1 MIVTKKH
8 LPRRTVLRGLGATL
22 ALPLLDGMVPA
33 FAGARNEATKPIRR
47 MMAVYVG
54 NGMTIEQW
62 QPAKEGALELT
73 PILRSLQ
80 SLRDKA
86 VVVSGLDSKPVDLT
100 QDGGIHPRCQTAW
113 LTGALAK
120 KTDEAIEAG
129 VSMDQIAAAE
139 FGKETQ
145 LPSLELCIESPEG
158 LSGNCA
164 FGYGCAYNNT
174 VSWKDPMTPLPMEAN
189 PRRVFERLFGASDTT
204 DPKVRLS
211 QIQKNRSILD
221 SVVEA
226 VTSLQ
231 PKISPD
237 DRRKLEQYLEA
248 VRDVER
254 RIQMAEAQIGQELP
268 VLDQPAGIPGTWEE
282 HAKLQFDLALLGFQ
296 TDLTRVATFMLA
308 RELSNLA
315 YPEVGVP
322 DSHHPLSHH
331 GENPERKARLAK
343 LNAFH
348 FRQFAYYLEK
358 MAALPDGDGSMLDHT
373 INFYGSG
380 ISNSNQHDPHD
391 LPMVIVG
398 GQALGIKGGRH
409 IRVPNGKD
417 NRMSNLYVT
426 LLDKLGVEAENYGTS
441 YGIPKTHDVF
451 GDSNLETGVNY
462 LSEL

>member
-80 SLRDKA
+80 SLRDKT

-129 VSMDQIAAAE
+129 VSMDQIVAAD
-139 FGKETQ
+139 FGQETQ

-211 QIQKNRSILD
+211 QIQKNRSVNWSIL
-221 SVVEA
+221 
-226 VTSLQ
+226 
-231 PKISPD
+231 I
-237 DRRKLEQYLEA
+237 
-248 VRDVER
+248 
-254 RIQMAEAQIGQELP
+254 
-268 VLDQPAGIPGTWEE
+268 
-282 HAKLQFDLALLGFQ
+282 
-296 TDLTRVATFMLA
+296 
-308 RELSNLA
+308 
-315 YPEVGVP
+315 
-322 DSHHPLSHH
+322 
-331 GENPERKARLAK
+331 
-343 LNAFH
+343 
-348 FRQFAYYLEK
+348 
-358 MAALPDGDGSMLDHT
+358 
-373 INFYGSG
+373 
-380 ISNSNQHDPHD
+380 
-391 LPMVIVG
+391 
-398 GQALGIKGGRH
+398 
-409 IRVPNGKD
+409 
-417 NRMSNLYVT
+417 
-426 LLDKLGVEAENYGTS
+426 
-441 YGIPKTHDVF
+441 
-451 GDSNLETGVNY
+451 LETGVQ
-462 LSEL
+462 